1 MFSVRDFFLR
11 RKLGY
16 ERSGIH
22 QLDCKRY
29 DPSKIEARD
38 IIDKV
43 NWRKCLALLVK
54 RAEL

>member
-1 MFSVRDFFLR
+1 MFSVGDFFFH
-11 RKLGY
+11 RKLGHQT
-16 ERSGIH
+16 SDIH

-29 DPSKIEARD
+29 DPGKIEARD